1 MDHPTNSLSS
11 FCTWINQKV
20 IGLTAILLFLMLI
33 FSIIAIFWRYVLN
46 NSITWAEDVLLP
58 CFVWVGLLGI
68 SIAFR
73 SKSHI
78 NVESVLKLMPSRL
91 ARILSLI
98 VEIMITIFS
107 GYLTLEG
114 MKVTIATKSMP
125 WGMLQLS
132 PSFFY
137 VAFPICFFLIT
148 LYGIDAIFTKSFK

>member
-1 MDHPTNSLSS
+1 MHHSKNSLSS
-11 FCTWINQKV
+11 FCNWINQKI
-20 IGLTAILLFLMLI
+20 IGITAILLFLMLI
-33 FSIIAIFWRYVLN
+33 FSIIAIFFRYVLN

-78 NVESVLKLMPSRL
+78 NVDSVLKLMPHS
-91 ARILSLI
+91 IVKTVSLI
-98 VEIMITIFS
+98 VEIIITVFS
-107 GYLTLEG
+107 GYLTYEG
-114 MKVTIATKSMP
+114 MKLTIATKSMP

-148 LYGIDAIFTKSFK
+148 LYGIDAIFTRSFK

>member
-1 MDHPTNSLSS
+1 MDQPTNSLSS

-68 SIAFR
+68 SVAFR

>member
-91 ARILSLI
+91 ARILSFI

>member
-1 MDHPTNSLSS
+1 MYPPINSLSS
-11 FCTWINQKV
+11 FCTWINQK
-20 IGLTAILLFLMLI
+20 IIDLTAILLFLMLI
-33 FSIIAIFWRYVLN
+33 FSIIAIFYRYVLN

-58 CFVWVGLLGI
+58 CFVWVGMLGI

-78 NVESVLKLMPSRL
+78 NVESVLKLMPF
-91 ARILSLI
+91 RIVKIISLI

-107 GYLTLEG
+107 GYLAFEG
-114 MKVTIATKSMP
+114 IKLSIATKSMP

-148 LYGIDAIFTKSFK
+148 LYGIDSIFTKFSK

>member
-68 SIAFR
+68 SVAFR

>member
-1 MDHPTNSLSS
+1 MDHPKNSLSS

-68 SIAFR
+68 SVAFR

>member
-1 MDHPTNSLSS
+1 M
-11 FCTWINQKV
+11 
-20 IGLTAILLFLMLI
+20 
-33 FSIIAIFWRYVLN
+33 
-46 NSITWAEDVLLP
+46 P

-68 SIAFR
+68 SVAFR

>member
-1 MDHPTNSLSS
+1 M
-11 FCTWINQKV
+11 
-20 IGLTAILLFLMLI
+20 
-33 FSIIAIFWRYVLN
+33 
-46 NSITWAEDVLLP
+46 
-58 CFVWVGLLGI
+58 LGI

-78 NVESVLKLMPSRL
+78 NVESVLKLMPLRIVK
-91 ARILSLI
+91 ILSLI

-107 GYLTLEG
+107 GYLAFEG
-114 MKVTIATKSMP
+114 MKLTIATKSMP

-148 LYGIDAIFTKSFK
+148 LYGIDAIFTKSLK

>member
-1 MDHPTNSLSS
+1 MHQPLNSLSS
-11 FCTWINQKV
+11 FCTWINHKV
-20 IGLTAILLFLMLI
+20 VHLTAVLLFLMLI
-33 FSIIAIFWRYVLN
+33 FSVIAIFYRYVLN

-78 NVESVLKLMPSRL
+78 NVDSILKLLPHRII
-91 ARILSLI
+91 RILSLI

-107 GYLTLEG
+107 GYLTYEG
-114 MKVTIATKSMP
+114 VKLTVATKSMP

-137 VAFPICFFLIT
+137 VAFPICFLLIT
-148 LYGIDAIFTKSFK
+148 LYGIDAIFTKSLK